1 VVKLLRSMP
10 ERNRF
15 VRGIR
20 SWVGLRQTGMPYER
34 QARNAGRPKYSFARL
49 MLLALDGL
57 ISFSYTPLRVASLSG
72 VGISLLSFL
81 LAGFYF
87 IKKLTTGL
95 NPPGFT
101 TLVVAVF
108 FLAGI
113 QLITIGV
120 MGEYI
125 GRIFDEVKRRPLY
138 VVRRVTGH
146 EG

>member
-1 VVKLLRSMP
+1 
-10 ERNRF
+10 
-15 VRGIR
+15 
-20 SWVGLRQTGMPYER
+20 
-34 QARNAGRPKYSFARL
+34 

-95 NPPGFT
+95 GPPGFA